1 MSSLLKA
8 FYEKQVIMN
17 NAPIPKGFLKRPGDC
32 HGPFGPRSDRF
43 LLQFMENLQIFSKKG
58 GHLAVSLIKYYGY
71 KYNGLLWAGLNF
83 GRSKFP

>member
-32 HGPFGPRSDRF
+32 HGPFGPRNDRF
-43 LLQFMENLQIFSKKG
+43 FASIYGKFANFFKKG
-58 GHLAVSLIKYYGY
+58 
-71 KYNGLLWAGLNF
+71 WTF
-83 GRSKFP
+83 GGFFDKILRL